1 MNKRP
6 DRSEAAEYYFTYIDQ
21 VPAGRRHVHFDGY
34 PVESIADWHSKR
46 RLTVD

>member
-1 MNKRP
+1 MMLKF
-6 DRSEAAEYYFTYIDQ
+6 AAPWAD
-21 VPAGRRHVHFDGY
+21 VPAGRRHVHFDEY